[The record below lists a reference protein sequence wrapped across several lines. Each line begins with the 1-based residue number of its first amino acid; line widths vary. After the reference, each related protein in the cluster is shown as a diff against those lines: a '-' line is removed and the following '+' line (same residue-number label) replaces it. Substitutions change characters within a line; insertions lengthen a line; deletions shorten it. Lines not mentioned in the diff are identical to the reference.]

1 MGLLKLKSEEQIF
14 GDAFARIQSEL
25 GINDANPGSVLSTLL
40 EAMAAEDFEQYLQ
53 MVQIIRNFNLDTTTG
68 TDLDNRAAEFGLTRD
83 LAKKA
88 TGLITIER
96 ASTFTKVSTT
106 FYAGRPAAVAGN
118 TTIYVNDAS
127 SVLFGTS
134 GTLVIGRGTANE
146 EQVTYSVAP
155 VNNTNYWTITIS
167 PLSNNHGLDE
177 TVVLAQGGDI
187 TISAGTLVVVP
198 ATGTSAEIDFSIDQ
212 DTLLPTG
219 EADID
224 NVSVTCTE
232 AGSQGNIPVNA
243 ITGSTAFPTPP
254 FSGAR
259 AVNEAAYT
267 TGQDRESDEALRGRI
282 KNTIQSLS
290 RGIKSAILNG
300 IIGLVDPAT
309 AKRVVS
315 AAIVLPVSTDE
326 NVKIYIDDGTGF
338 EPSFDSQGFETV
350 LDPARG
356 GETRLQLQH
365 LPVVKAQVETNVAE
379 PYNMSAGSLTLIYVV
394 GGTSETVTFSTSDFL
409 FPGSVTAQE
418 IVTLINERATLI
430 QARTSESGEKLVITA
445 VSDTNETLQVTGGTA
460 NSILNFPTDERS
472 TLYLYVNDRLLSK
485 DGSTAAALSVAG
497 TFNFTALGGVSWP
510 LNIIVDGKSA
520 NPQVVTLVSGDF
532 SVPAS
537 ATPAEVI
544 TAINARLAGA
554 TASLDST
561 GTKVKISS
569 NQPFSSAGQI
579 QITGGSANTAL
590 GFSTANVVGVNK
602 QYTLNRFLGQIEL
615 VDALEA
621 DDSVTA
627 GSLYTRAYL
636 RTTSAESYVIT
647 AAQTLVLT
655 IDGVDQTVTFAN
667 NGTYTAAQ
675 VAALINA
682 AIVGGFARTR
692 EIGGLTYLE
701 VSTSSQAQ
709 GTGSI
714 KVKSTSTAVAL
725 NFTYDTT
732 ISNQR
737 PQAAFQVSG
746 NAGAYVLLLNTSLI
760 IVIDNAP
767 AVKTYT
773 VPMSFA
779 GTLTSAS
786 STTVFA
792 ASAFNTVFTADD
804 DIKNFWLVMTSG
816 GNYTTGT
823 VSTVSNT
830 GGNTWRYVF
839 SALPTNL
846 NRFASGD
853 HVTFSSMQNAANNGP
868 FIVTA
873 VNTAGNGY
881 IEVTNAT
888 GVAESG
894 STGGMAVGAR
904 RQISAYTA
912 LMGAITL
919 GSALPVT
926 PAIADTFGVLPSTV
940 ANVLKHMNNT
950 RITPISAAANIDASD
965 HGTKVQISSL
975 SNGSDG
981 YVQVTGGSAN
991 TVFAFSTT
999 AYRGLQGYQYFTN
1012 LLALVN
1018 KTIYGDDSDPV
1029 SFPGIGAG
1037 GIQFDI
1043 QAPTVQSITF
1053 SLDLTL
1059 DQGFSLTGL
1068 SDQIKSAITQYV
1080 NGLGVGDSVILS
1092 EVIAAVMAVAG
1103 VADVEI
1109 ITPTSNVLSAENQ
1122 LARCKSSDITL
1133 G

>member
-1 MGLLKLKSEEQIF
+1 MGLLSLKSEEQIF
-14 GDAFARIQSEL
+14 GDAFARIQAEL
-25 GINDANPGSVLSTLL
+25 GLNDANPGSVLSMLL

-68 TDLDNRAAEFGLTRD
+68 TDLDNRASEFGLTRA

-88 TGLITIER
+88 TGLITIQR
-96 ASTFTKVSTT
+96 ADSFQKVSTS
-106 FYAGRPAAVAGN
+106 FYAGKPAAVAGN
-118 TTIYVNDAS
+118 TVIYVNDAS
-127 SVLFGTS
+127 SLLFGTA
-134 GTLVIGRGTANE
+134 GTLVIGRGTDNE

-155 VNNTNYWTITIS
+155 VDNTNYWSIAVS

-177 TVVLAQGGDI
+177 SVILAQGGDI

-198 ATGTSAEIDFSIDQ
+198 ATGTSEEIDFTIDQ

-219 EADID
+219 EAEID

-232 AGSQGNIPVNA
+232 AGTQGNIPVNA

-254 FSGAR
+254 FSGAQ
-259 AVNEAAYT
+259 AINEAAYT
-267 TGQDRESDEALRGRI
+267 TGQDRETDEELRGRI

-300 IIGLVDPAT
+300 IIGLVDSAT

-338 EPSFDSQGFETV
+338 EPSFESEGYESV
-350 LDPARG
+350 LEAARG

-365 LPVVKAQVETNVAE
+365 LPVVKAQVETNLAQ
-379 PYNMSAGSLTLIYVV
+379 PYNMSTGNLTLTFIV
-394 GGTSETVTFSTSDFL
+394 GGTSETITFFPADFE

-430 QARTSESGEKLVITA
+430 QARTAESGQKIVITA
-445 VSDTNETLQVTGGTA
+445 VADTNESIQVTGGTA
-460 NSILNFPTDERS
+460 NAILAFPTDERS
-472 TLYLYVNDRLLSK
+472 TLYLYVNDRLISK
-485 DGSTAAALSVAG
+485 DGNTASVLSAAG
-497 TFNFTALGGVSWP
+497 TFNFAALGGGSWP

-532 SVPAS
+532 SVPAA
-537 ATPAEVI
+537 ATPSEVV

-554 TASLDST
+554 TASVDTT

-569 NQPFSSAGQI
+569 NQPFSSLGQI
-579 QITGGSANTAL
+579 QVTGGSANTAL
-590 GFSTANVVGVNK
+590 AFGTSNVIGTDK

-615 VDALEA
+615 VDALSA

-636 RTTSAESYVIT
+636 RTAAAENYVIS
-647 AAQTLVLT
+647 AGQTLVVT
-655 IDGVDQTVTFAN
+655 VDGTDQTVTFAN
-667 NGTYTAAQ
+667 NGTYTAQQ
-675 VAALINA
+675 VADLINA
-682 AIVGGFARTR
+682 SLVGGFARTR
-692 EIGGLTYLE
+692 TIGGLNYLE
-701 VSTSSQAQ
+701 VSTSSHALA
-709 GTGSI
+709 TGSI

-732 ISNQR
+732 VSNQR
-737 PQAAFQVSG
+737 PQQAFQVSG
-746 NAGAYVLLLNTSLI
+746 SAGAYVFLLNTSLI
-760 IVIDNAP
+760 VVLDDSP
-767 AVKTYT
+767 ATKTYT

-779 GTLTSAS
+779 GVLTGAS

-792 ASAFNTVFTADD
+792 ALAFNTVFTAND
-804 DIKNFWLVMTSG
+804 DIKNFFLVMTSG
-816 GNYTTGT
+816 GNSTTGT
-823 VSTVSNT
+823 VSTVSHT

-846 NRFASGD
+846 NRFAAGD

-868 FIVTA
+868 FIVTS

-881 IEVTNAT
+881 IEVTNAS

-894 STGGMAVGAR
+894 STGAMAVGAR

-912 LMGAITL
+912 LTGAITL
-919 GSALPVT
+919 GSGLPVT
-926 PAIADTFGVLPSTV
+926 PAISDTFAVLPSTV
-940 ANVLKHMNNT
+940 ANVLKHMRNT
-950 RITPISAAANIDASD
+950 RITPISASADIDASD
-965 HGTKVQISSL
+965 HGTKIQISSL
-975 SNGSDG
+975 AKGSDG

-991 TVFAFSTT
+991 TVLNFSTT
-999 AYRGLQGYQYFTN
+999 TYRGLQGYQYFTN

-1018 KTIYGDDSDPV
+1018 KTIYGDDADPV

-1059 DQGFSLTGL
+1059 ESGFSLTGL
-1068 SDQIKSAITQYV
+1068 SDQIKSAVTQYV

-1092 EVIAAVMAVAG
+1092 EVIAAVMAVTG
-1103 VADVEI
+1103 VSDVSI
-1109 ITPTSNVLSAENQ
+1109 VSPTENVLSAENQ
-1122 LARCKSSDITL
+1122 LARCRSSDITL